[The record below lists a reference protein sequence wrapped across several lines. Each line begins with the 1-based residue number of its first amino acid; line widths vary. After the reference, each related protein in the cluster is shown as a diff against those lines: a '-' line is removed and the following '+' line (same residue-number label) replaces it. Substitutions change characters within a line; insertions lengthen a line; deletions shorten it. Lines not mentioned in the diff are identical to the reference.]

1 MSPRTAKPT
10 FALLCVPLLALA
22 IAACGNTVS
31 TSNFKGESH
40 EVAQAIA
47 NLQSDATA
55 GDQKKLCAND
65 LAAAVLSRLGGQ
77 KGCEKTLKTQLAEI
91 DNLEA
96 NVKSI
101 QIAPGAKTA
110 TATVKSTY
118 AGKSRSAGVSLDKE
132 GGAWKVSA
140 VH

>member
-1 MSPRTAKPT
+1 MSPRAAKPT
-10 FALLCVPLLALA
+10 FALLCVALLALA

-31 TSNFKGESH
+31 TSSFKGESH

-47 NLQSDATA
+47 DLQSDATA

-65 LAAAVLSRLGGQ
+65 LAATVLSGLGGK
-77 KGCEKTLKTQLAEI
+77 KGCERTLKTQLAEI

-118 AGKSRSAGVSLDKE
+118 AGKSRTASVSLVKE